1 MGVPKRLTEMQQK
14 FAHELVS
21 NEGRKYAYQCAIDAG
36 YAKDRARQTAWELQ
50 NPKMHPLVVKYIGE
64 IREEYQKKYAVT
76 FERHISELGKI
87 RQDALKKGA
96 WSAAVNAEVA
106 RGKAAGLYIEQ
117 KIIRTGK
124 LDDLSEEELEKRMKE
139 IIDQYAPILEGKVDV
154 GDVKKK
160 QKQLRLKNAVQL
172 KNSTSQQKGLRPL
185 NKLNT
190 SDMEV
195 TSNEE
200 LKIKQK
206 ALKEEKSPTKNKPG
220 TFHKEAASNSASSS
234 SSHTTKE

>member
-1 MGVPKRLTEMQQK
+1 MGVPKRLTEMQKK

-36 YAKDRARQTAWELQ
+36 YAQDRSRQTAYELQ
-50 NPKMHPLVVKYIGE
+50 NPKHHPLVVKYIGE

-76 FERHISELGKI
+76 FERHITELGKI

-154 GDVKKK
+154 ADVKKK
-160 QKQLRLKNAVQL
+160 QKQLRLNGK
-172 KNSTSQQKGLRPL
+172 SLRPL
-185 NKLNT
+185 KT
-190 SDMEV
+190 I
-195 TSNEE
+195 T
-200 LKIKQK
+200 
-206 ALKEEKSPTKNKPG
+206 KEPESKNKNQPVKNKSLPQRKNDPDS
-220 TFHKEAASNSASSS
+220 TS
-234 SSHTTKE
+234 

>member
-1 MGVPKRLTEMQQK
+1 MGLPKRLTEMQQK

-36 YAKDRARQTAWELQ
+36 YEKDRARQTASELI
-50 NPKMHPLVVKYIGE
+50 NPKKFPLVVKYIGE

-76 FERHISELGKI
+76 FERHISELGRI
-87 RQDALKKGA
+87 RIDALKKGA

-154 GDVKKK
+154 ADVKKK
-160 QKQLRLKNAVQL
+160 QKQLRL
-172 KNSTSQQKGLRPL
+172 NSQSLRPL
-185 NKLNT
+185 KKVNGESESEHTVPTEKKLPSPPQKSDPDST
-190 SDMEV
+190 S
-195 TSNEE
+195 
-200 LKIKQK
+200 
-206 ALKEEKSPTKNKPG
+206 
-220 TFHKEAASNSASSS
+220 
-234 SSHTTKE
+234 

>member
-21 NEGRKYAYQCAIDAG
+21 NEGRKYGYQCAIDAG

-64 IREEYQKKYAVT
+64 LREEYQKKYAVT

-87 RQDALKKGA
+87 RQDALAKGA

-124 LDDLSEEELEKRMKE
+124 IDDLSESELENRMKE
-139 IIDQYAPILEGKVDV
+139 IIDQYAPILEGVETKDLKEKV
-154 GDVKKK
+154 KAK
-160 QKQLRLKNAVQL
+160 QKQIRLKPDTKQTKESL
-172 KNSTSQQKGLRPL
+172 KP
-185 NKLNT
+185 
-190 SDMEV
+190 
-195 TSNEE
+195 
-200 LKIKQK
+200 LKIAKLDPD
-206 ALKEEKSPTKNKPG
+206 ATPT
-220 TFHKEAASNSASSS
+220 SSS
-234 SSHTTKE
+234 